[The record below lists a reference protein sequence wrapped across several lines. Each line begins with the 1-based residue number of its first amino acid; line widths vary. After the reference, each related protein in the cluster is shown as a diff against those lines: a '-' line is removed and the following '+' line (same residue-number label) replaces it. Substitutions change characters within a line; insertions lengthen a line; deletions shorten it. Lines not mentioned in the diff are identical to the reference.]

1 LKVSILNIINNIIMA
16 NNKKKLIRAGQSTS
30 EAVQQENKI
39 NVPHLNKSWR
49 ELNERVGNIQYMLDE
64 LNKKVSDMNT
74 KHLNMIEE
82 NSINI
87 EALNTQVQTLERV
100 KTNPTRRLLPRPYG
114 GKKTKKLFYKKR

>member
-1 LKVSILNIINNIIMA
+1 MA

-87 EALNTQVQTLERV
+87 EALNTQVQTLERI

>member
-1 LKVSILNIINNIIMA
+1 MA
-16 NNKKKLIRAGQSTS
+16 NNKKKLIRAGQENS
-30 EAVQQENKI
+30 AVVQQENNI
-39 NVPHLNKSWR
+39 NVQHLNKSWR

-82 NSINI
+82 NSISI

-100 KTNPTRRLLPRPYG
+100 KTTPARRLLPRPYG
-114 GKKTKKLFYKKR
+114 GKKAKKLFYKKR